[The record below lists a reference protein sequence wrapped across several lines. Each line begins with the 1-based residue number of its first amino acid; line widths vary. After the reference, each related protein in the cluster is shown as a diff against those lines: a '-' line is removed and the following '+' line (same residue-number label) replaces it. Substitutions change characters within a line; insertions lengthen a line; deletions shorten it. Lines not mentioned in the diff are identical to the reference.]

1 MLLFPSLLW
10 LTLPHFP
17 SFSFLPYLLL
27 RFFLSSYL
35 ISSPLFSFT
44 LFYFHLG
51 DEMADIDII
60 RAPSVKAGEEIDSEN
75 KIKSKKQADNNEDED
90 KLFVLMVTEKG
101 YGKRIVMDEFKV
113 QKKGGKGV
121 TAIKFKDKA
130 GGGGKIARKEGIS
143 DGDAVSC
150 MRVCRSGDEV
160 VLSTSKGTVI
170 RQSVDDLSVQSRLAT
185 GVLIQKIAKDDK
197 ITMVDIVI
205 QSATTE
211 FVLA

>member
-1 MLLFPSLLW
+1 
-10 LTLPHFP
+10 
-17 SFSFLPYLLL
+17 
-27 RFFLSSYL
+27 
-35 ISSPLFSFT
+35 
-44 LFYFHLG
+44 
-51 DEMADIDII
+51 MADIDII
-60 RAPSVKAGEEIDSEN
+60 RAPAVKGAEEVEVE
-75 KIKSKKQADNNEDED
+75 KKLIGQGKTDKKEDE
-90 KLFVLMVTEKG
+90 LFVLMVTEKG

-130 GGGGKIARKEGIS
+130 GGGGKLARLDGTS
-143 DGDAVSC
+143 DPDAVSC

-170 RQSVDDLSVQSRLAT
+170 RQCVDDLSVQSRLAT

-205 QSATTE
+205 QSAIADYA
-211 FVLA
+211 LA